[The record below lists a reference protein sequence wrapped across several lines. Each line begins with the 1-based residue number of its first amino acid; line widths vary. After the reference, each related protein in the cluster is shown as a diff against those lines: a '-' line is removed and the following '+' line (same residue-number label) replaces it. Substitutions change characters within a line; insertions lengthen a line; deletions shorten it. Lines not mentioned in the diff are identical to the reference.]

1 MIKKSVS
8 RRGALRAVGLA
19 GSAGVLA
26 ACGETITVTKE
37 VPVEVIKEVQVAGET
52 IVKEVEVEKIVEKE
66 VQVEVVVEK
75 EVEVEVVV
83 EKEVER
89 IVEVQAKSQSAKI
102 TYWMQQWD
110 DGVAAFAGAIDSFH
124 AAYPQYEIEMVPI
137 GYGDLFA
144 KFYPAIT
151 TETSSEVVYS
161 YSNWWY
167 PIDVTKVLHPM
178 TPTLR
183 SRSEFLGIFY
193 QGALDT
199 VASRDG
205 QFYVVPLICGMGG
218 PIIMIDDDRAAELGV
233 NPDTFTNSYEELEE
247 AWQKGTTKD
256 GDRLS
261 TGGVDIAWSRAA
273 DWMRSH
279 IQQMTEKSSYYS
291 KETEKFT
298 FNNDAGLAAM
308 NKITQPLMDYQ
319 SRELIADAAGNA
331 LAKGTHLTEANG
343 LWKVSSYG
351 NAFPDLNLSPHSIPD
366 YPGAKQRVLE
376 GDGVATIAIPKFVQ
390 GAKLEAAQAF
400 MIHLWQP
407 ENLAAFGKFYS
418 GSHAVKAVYDNPE
431 FLATK
436 WGGIG
441 AKFVPDEVW
450 PYYHFVQHH
459 VATLNGEMAGPI
471 EKVTFDG
478 MDPSEALQTA
488 EDRAN
493 TLNQEA
499 LDRFKAG

>member
-8 RRGALRAVGLA
+8 RRSALRAVALA

-37 VPVEVIKEVQVAGET
+37 VPIEVIKEVQVAGET
-52 IVKEVEVEKIVEKE
+52 IVKEVEVEKIVE
-66 VQVEVVVEK
+66 VER
-75 EVEVEVVV
+75 EVEVEVEVEKVV
-83 EKEVER
+83 EK

-110 DGVAAFAGAIDSFH
+110 DGVAAFQGAIDSFH

-151 TETSSEVVYS
+151 TETSGEVVYS

-199 VASRDG
+199 VASSDG

-233 NPDTFTNSYEELEE
+233 DPDTFTNSYLELEE
-247 AWQKGTTKD
+247 AWIKGTTKD

-261 TGGVDIAWSRAA
+261 TGGIDVSWSRTG
-273 DWMRSH
+273 DWLRSH
-279 IQQMTEKSSYYS
+279 IQQMTERSSYYD
-291 KETEKFT
+291 KANEKFNFQT
-298 FNNDAGLAAM
+298 DEGLAAL
-308 NKITQPLMDYQ
+308 NFITQPLQDYQ

-351 NAFPDLNLSPHSIPD
+351 NAFPDLNLSPHAIPN

-390 GAKLEAAQAF
+390 GAQLEAAQAF

-431 FLATK
+431 FLASK

-441 AKFVPDEVW
+441 AKFVPTEIW

-459 VATLNGEMAGPI
+459 VATLNSEMGGPI

-478 MDPSEALQTA
+478 LDPSEALGDM
-488 EDRAN
+488 EGRAN

-499 LDRFKAG
+499 LDRFKAGS